1 MHFEATELTEGERA
15 LQREVRAFLAA
26 ELGQATVQPGLGFNS
41 AKDPGFSR
49 RLAER
54 GWVGMALPKAYGG
67 HDRSTVDRFV
77 VVEELLRWGAPIGH
91 HWVADRQTG
100 PLIARYGTEAQKHR
114 FLPGICRGE
123 LSFSIG
129 MSEPDSGSDLASLAT
144 KATRVDGG
152 WTISGTK
159 VWTTGAHVHDWIVV
173 LCRTTPVEE
182 VPDKRA
188 GISQML
194 VDLKAPGVHARP
206 IPFIDGTADFCE
218 VAFDDAFVPDDL
230 VLGEL
235 GAGWTQNASELVYER
250 GGPDRFL
257 STYLVVQEFLREVG
271 SGQPSDAVLEMIG
284 NAVAHYWVLHGLS
297 LSVARAIDEGRA
309 PATEAA
315 LVKEMGTRFEQ
326 DVVNAVLHLIEFE
339 PDLNAPGLF
348 ERLLITATLTA
359 PSFTI
364 RGGTNE
370 VLRSIV
376 AKGLRPKV
384 GPGE

>member
-1 MHFEATELTEGERA
+1 MHFEATELTDEERA
-15 LQREVRAFLAA
+15 LRREVRAFLRK
-26 ELGQATVQPGLGFNS
+26 ELGGATVQPGLGFNS
-41 AKDPGFSR
+41 AKDKDFSM
-49 RLAER
+49 RLAAR
-54 GWVGMALPKAYGG
+54 GWVGMALPSAYGG
-67 HDRSTVDRFV
+67 HDRSAVDRFV

-91 HWVADRQTG
+91 HWVADRQMG
-100 PLIARYGTEAQKHR
+100 PLIARFGTEAQKER

-129 MSEPDSGSDLASLAT
+129 MSEPDSGSDLASLVTRAT
-144 KATRVDGG
+144 CAEGG
-152 WTISGTK
+152 WTVSGTK

-173 LCRTTPVEE
+173 LCRTSPLEE
-182 VPDKRA
+182 VTDKRS

-194 VDLKAPGVHARP
+194 VELNAPGVSVRP

-218 VAFDDAFVPDDL
+218 VVFDGAFVADDL
-230 VLGEL
+230 VLGEV

-257 STYLVVQEFLREVG
+257 STYLVVEEFLRRCG
-271 SGQPSDAVLEMIG
+271 SETVSDAVLETIG
-284 NAVAHYWVLHGLS
+284 KSVAHYWMLHALS
-297 LSVARAIDEGRA
+297 LSVARAIDDGRT

-315 LVKEMGTRFEQ
+315 LVKELGTRFEQ
-326 DVVNAVLHLIEFE
+326 DVVNAILDLIDFE
-339 PDLNAPGLF
+339 PDVAASGLF
-348 ERLLITATLTA
+348 ERLLVTATLTG

-376 AKGLRPKV
+376 AKGLRPPV
-384 GPGE
+384 EPR